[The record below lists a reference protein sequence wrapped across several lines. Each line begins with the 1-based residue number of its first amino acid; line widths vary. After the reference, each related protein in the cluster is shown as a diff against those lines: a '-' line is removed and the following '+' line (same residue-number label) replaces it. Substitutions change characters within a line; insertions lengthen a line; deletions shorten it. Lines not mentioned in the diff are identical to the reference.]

1 MPVQSPPI
9 DAEPLAILHVLDHVR
24 DEGNGIVNV
33 VVDLACAQAD
43 AGHRV
48 AVVSGGGDYE
58 PLLAAHAVDHHA
70 LIRRDS
76 WVGRARVLARL
87 NEIVGRVR
95 PAVLN
100 AHRAYA
106 TVAGRLLRRRHGFA
120 LIATDHNE
128 FEGKGRLLGLADLI
142 VAVSEGAAA
151 SLAAGGVSREWIR
164 VVANGPLFGARHSRP
179 GSGDAALA
187 RPAVVTV
194 AGLVPR
200 KGVHVLLDAF
210 ETVAGAHAEA
220 NLYFVGEGSERAALD
235 ARRRESRFA
244 ERIHLVG
251 FQPEPAGY
259 LRAADVFVL
268 ASLREPFGL
277 AALEA
282 RGAGCAVVV
291 TSVDGLPETV
301 DHGESGIIVPPGD
314 ADALAGVLAGLLQ
327 DPAELAGWRERAGR
341 GLERFS
347 AERMARDTVA
357 VYREALERATPRG

>member
-1 MPVQSPPI
+1 M
-9 DAEPLAILHVLDHVR
+9 DGDPLTILHVLDHVR

-33 VVDLACAQAD
+33 AVDLACAQAD

-58 PLLAAHAVDHHA
+58 PLLAAHGVGHHA
-70 LIRRDS
+70 LVRRDS
-76 WVGRARVLARL
+76 LIGRARVLARL
-87 NEIVGRVR
+87 NEIVRHVR
-95 PAVLN
+95 PAVVN

-106 TVAGRLLRRRHGFA
+106 TVAGRLLRRRHAFA

-142 VAVSEGAAA
+142 IAVSEGAAT
-151 SLAAGGVSREWIR
+151 SLAAGGVSRDRIR

-179 GSGDAALA
+179 GSAEVAIA
-187 RPAVVTV
+187 RPAIVTV

-210 ETVAGAHAEA
+210 ETVAAAHAGV
-220 NLYFVGEGSERAALD
+220 NLYFVGEGPERAALE

-244 ERIHLVG
+244 ERIHLAG
-251 FQPEPAGY
+251 FQPEPASY

-291 TSVDGLPETV
+291 SGVDGLPETV
-301 DHGESGIIVPPGD
+301 DQGEAGIIVPPGD
-314 ADALAGVLAGLLQ
+314 ADTLAGALASLL
-327 DPAELAGWRERAGR
+327 DAPAELIEWRERAGR

-347 AERMARDTVA
+347 ADRMARETVA
-357 VYREALERATPRG
+357 VYGEALGRSRRRG